1 MELPQAGGVRLL
13 GDPMQSVRIGAEV
26 RGAFQ
31 VQARWSRRRT
41 RCCSGVCDVFA
52 FARSDRSAASD

>member
-1 MELPQAGGVRLL
+1 MELPQAGGVRRL

-31 VQARWSRRRT
+31 VHGEVEPPPYTLLQWR
-41 RCCSGVCDVFA
+41 V
-52 FARSDRSAASD
+52 